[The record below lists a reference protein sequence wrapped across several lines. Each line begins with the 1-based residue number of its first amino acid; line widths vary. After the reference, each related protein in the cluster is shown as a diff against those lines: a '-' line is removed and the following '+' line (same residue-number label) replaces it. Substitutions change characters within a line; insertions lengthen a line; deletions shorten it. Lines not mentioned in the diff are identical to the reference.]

1 MVNSLMRIYAL
12 LEQQLSLKQTVGE
25 SQFDTEADFTSI
37 PDQRAEAQ
45 EAEMKLTMILQE
57 ASLSQLLK
65 RWALR
70 CQQEF
75 IDAGVDVELE
85 VDDMLT
91 QCDAEINLTYD
102 SHTVMSIVQYNAK
115 GRFPNAIAV
124 FYPMMPVRPAKSMY
138 SSKSCTSQ
146 LSKQSL

>member
-1 MVNSLMRIYAL
+1 
-12 LEQQLSLKQTVGE
+12 
-25 SQFDTEADFTSI
+25 
-37 PDQRAEAQ
+37 
-45 EAEMKLTMILQE
+45 MKLTMILQE

-75 IDAGVDVELE
+75 TDAGVDVELE
-85 VDDMLT
+85 VDDDLLA

-102 SHTVMSIVQYNAK
+102 SFSVMSIVQYNAK

-124 FYPMMPVRPAKSMY
+124 FYPMNQFLQDASETCEEHVFKQIMHESIEQAKSMI
-138 SSKSCTSQ
+138 KA
-146 LSKQSL
+146 LKK